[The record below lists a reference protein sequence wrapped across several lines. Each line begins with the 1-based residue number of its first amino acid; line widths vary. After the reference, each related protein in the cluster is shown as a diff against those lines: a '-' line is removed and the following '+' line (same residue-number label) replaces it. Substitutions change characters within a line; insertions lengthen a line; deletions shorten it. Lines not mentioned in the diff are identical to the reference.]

1 MKLLSKRD
9 VIFAVITGLIA
20 GIIAWAILGYAWLI
34 VTIPILWL
42 LGVQLIFLGKW
53 IAFFDQ
59 FGKFSAIGFT
69 NFAVDAGVLNLL
81 MYLTG
86 IVGGIGFSLFKS
98 ISFVIAV
105 LHSYVWN
112 KTWTFQS
119 KGASRQEFIKF
130 MVVMLASWA
139 INVGAWLR
147 SWSIHCHRR

>member
-86 IVGGIGFSLFKS
+86 IVGGIGFLS
-98 ISFVIAV
+98 
-105 LHSYVWN
+105 
-112 KTWTFQS
+112 S
-119 KGASRQEFIKF
+119 KASRLSLQSSTAMYGIKHGRF
-130 MVVMLASWA
+130 KAKE
-139 INVGAWLR
+139 
-147 SWSIHCHRR
+147 RRVRNL